1 MQNTHIMAALRER
14 PRFALWNSRSISSR
28 RAFPPGGR
36 SGSRDALSTAAGHRA
51 GWNRRPKLQVH
62 AVQPSRKTPRP
73 GAALENF
80 TSHRCILNTQYGMLH
95 TANPATYG
103 CDMSQPVNFASPA
116 MANPE
121 LDALSAATS
130 KPKGGSRQHRLR
142 LYAARMGLGATILVL
157 WQVSADRGWVD
168 RLFTSSPKDV
178 SAFLSRSVQD
188 GSIWAPTLYT
198 MTEAVLAFVIGGIM
212 GIILG
217 TLLATMKWLD
227 DITRPFITALNS
239 LPRIALAPLF
249 TLWFGIG
256 MTSKVYLGVSLAAI
270 IVLVSTQQ
278 AMISVESELIRS
290 SRALGATRLHQYRHV
305 LIPASIPGILGG
317 LRLGM
322 VYSLLG
328 VVSGEMIAAREGIGQ
343 RIVTFSNLYQMDG
356 VLGLLLVLAAL
367 SLLINETM
375 LWIENSLS
383 SWRHY

>member
-1 MQNTHIMAALRER
+1 
-14 PRFALWNSRSISSR
+14 
-28 RAFPPGGR
+28 
-36 SGSRDALSTAAGHRA
+36 
-51 GWNRRPKLQVH
+51 
-62 AVQPSRKTPRP
+62 
-73 GAALENF
+73 
-80 TSHRCILNTQYGMLH
+80 
-95 TANPATYG
+95 
-103 CDMSQPVNFASPA
+103 MSQPVNFASPA

-121 LDALSAATS
+121 LEALSAATS